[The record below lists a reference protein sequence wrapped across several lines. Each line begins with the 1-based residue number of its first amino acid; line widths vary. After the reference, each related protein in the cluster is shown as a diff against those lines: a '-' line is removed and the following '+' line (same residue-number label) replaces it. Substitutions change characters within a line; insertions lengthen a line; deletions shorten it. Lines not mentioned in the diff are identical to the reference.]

1 MTDVSDKLSFT
12 ASSKKNMATAGVE
25 CCDKESFDFNR
36 LSRRLG
42 GIVLKREQKEAV
54 SRLLEGKDVFAVLPT
69 GFGKSLIY
77 QSFVLAK
84 SMEFESRAA
93 SSRPCCLVI
102 VPLRSIMEEQIKS
115 NDFELNVVGF
125 SKSKDVLDDIRNN
138 KFQLIYASAEQALS
152 SEFLGVLRDPD
163 VAESLSLIVV
173 DESHTVET
181 W

>member
-1 MTDVSDKLSFT
+1 
-12 ASSKKNMATAGVE
+12 MAMAGVE
-25 CCDKESFDFNR
+25 CCEDRGECFDFNC

-84 SMEFESRAA
+84 EMKFNSCAGC
-93 SSRPCCLVI
+93 SSRPWCLVI

-115 NDFELNVVGF
+115 NDFNLNVVGF
-125 SKSKDVLDDIRNN
+125 SKSKDVLDDIRSN
-138 KFQLIYASAEQALS
+138 KFQLIYTSAEQAMI
-152 SEFLGVLRDPD
+152 F
-163 VAESLSLIVV
+163 
-173 DESHTVET
+173 
-181 W
+181 